1 MIRSTEETYEL
12 MALELRPQGLKGVNH
27 MKSCGKRGWSNGTAS
42 RKALRRE
49 CVWCVGKQKED
60 PWSWRGLME
69 REARRR

>member
-1 MIRSTEETYEL
+1 MIRSTEETHEL

-27 MKSCGKRGWSNGTAS
+27 MKSVGRG
-42 RKALRRE
+42 

-69 REARRR
+69 RETRRR

>member
-1 MIRSTEETYEL
+1 MIRSTEETHEL

-27 MKSCGKRGWSNGTAS
+27 MKSVGRGVGVTGTAS
-42 RKALRRE
+42 TKALRRE

-69 REARRR
+69 RETRRR